1 MARYF
6 ILKIKG
12 KTQISERIK
21 GKRWWENKGRHLF
34 NILEYI
40 LSNFHLIGS
49 FKKQ

>member
-40 LSNFHLIGS
+40 FLFALKISTFYIS
-49 FKKQ
+49 